1 MMAGEV
7 KDPQRNLPRALLI
20 GTGSIVVLYLAANL
34 VYLYLIPIQTMKHAE
49 LVAAD
54 VARLVIGPAG
64 VVIVSAAIA
73 VSTFGTLNGSM
84 MTAPRI
90 FFAAAE
96 DGLFPKAIARVDP
109 RTHAPTAAVL
119 LMTVMGMIFILIRT
133 FTELADQFIIGI
145 WPFYA
150 LAVAGVFVLRR
161 TRPQLERPY
170 RTWGFPVVPL
180 LFLAGA
186 LLLLGNYL
194 VSETRAFAI
203 DIGIILSGVPV
214 FAILRASQRR
224 AANS

>member
-1 MMAGEV
+1 M
-7 KDPQRNLPRALLI
+7 Q
-20 GTGSIVVLYLAANL
+20 
-34 VYLYLIPIQTMKHAE
+34 HAE

-96 DGLFPKAIARVDP
+96 DGLIPKAIARVDP
-109 RTHAPTAAVL
+109 RTQAPTAAVL
-119 LMTVMGMIFILIRT
+119 LMTVMGMIFILIRR

-161 TRPQLERPY
+161 TRPDLERPY

-214 FAILRASQRR
+214 FAILRAYKRR
-224 AANS
+224 AANP